1 MDVGVGVGRM
11 QEGDESGRGRE
22 TEDTGDWVTV
32 GAVTITMKSTSTSTK
47 CGVETLRCVVCP
59 SK

>member
-11 QEGDESGRGRE
+11 QEGDESARGGE
-22 TEDTGDWVTV
+22 MGEGTGDWVGV
-32 GAVTITMKSTSTSTK
+32 VTITMKSTSTSTK
-47 CGVETLRCVVCP
+47 CGVETLRCVVRP